1 MRRVFTHLTSG
12 RQRVL
17 AMAIKTRIVPLWS
30 RQNKTTK
37 VSNAAASSPSLPSCQ
52 HASHKPQ
59 RRVLPSLRQWRKRST
74 GKTDHTTATC
84 TVTLPAHFVSPLIRD
99 NALASKVGSPCP
111 KFPRSASCGCDSGR
125 IRVPVQ
131 GLGSNACSLRGNA
144 AIWDA
149 CHVESQH
156 PAGVPVVTD
165 KSHHATPLHFKLHCT
180 AASAGGGWSR
190 RATKPLLSMNGSQ
203 TDKTIVVALDDFIK
217 VLTYCERRP

>member
-1 MRRVFTHLTSG
+1 MRLEIRARTYAPRLY
-12 RQRVL
+12 
-17 AMAIKTRIVPLWS
+17 APRIRTAAGPCHGDQDPDRPTLVEAA
-30 RQNKTTK
+30 QNNKK
-37 VSNAAASSPSLPSCQ
+37 LSNAAASSPSLPSCQ

-131 GLGSNACSLRGNA
+131 GLGSNACSLRGKA

-149 CHVESQH
+149 CHVDSRH
-156 PAGVPVVTD
+156 PVGVPVVTD
-165 KSHHATPLHFKLHCT
+165 KRHHATPLHFKLHCT

-190 RATKPLLSMNGSQ
+190 RATKSL
-203 TDKTIVVALDDFIK
+203 
-217 VLTYCERRP
+217 

>member
-1 MRRVFTHLTSG
+1 MRRVFTHLASG

-17 AMAIKTRIVPLWS
+17 QGPWRSRPGLSHFVEAKQHGKTKQQKCPMLRHRAPLS
-30 RQNKTTK
+30 PPASMLVTSHSGASCQASGNSVNGALENRAQAFGRARATQPLLQYRD
-37 VSNAAASSPSLPSCQ
+37 AASARRIASNPRQRPCVQGGVSL
-52 HASHKPQ
+52 
-59 RRVLPSLRQWRKRST
+59 
-74 GKTDHTTATC
+74 
-84 TVTLPAHFVSPLIRD
+84 
-99 NALASKVGSPCP
+99 
-111 KFPRSASCGCDSGR
+111 PRSASCGCDSGR

-190 RATKPLLSMNGSQ
+190 RATKSL
-203 TDKTIVVALDDFIK
+203 
-217 VLTYCERRP
+217 